1 MQQDYPQPPPHTS
14 ANPVDS
20 KITGIRSRSSANR
33 RIGVGGDDGNVP
45 VTVPSRYLKPTH
57 SPATAIG

>member
-1 MQQDYPQPPPHTS
+1 MQQDYPQPPPHHVGQS
-14 ANPVDS
+14 CDF